1 MQRWGRAVGAA
12 GVALVLA
19 AAPAKAQR
27 GELPPDVRDSLVL
40 RLVAYRAPCPDP
52 VPPHWSMGDSTLAMT
67 PRCNLVEAAA
77 RLVRDQLRSRRVPR
91 SEGADPWKPLCV
103 RLYETENSSFSAWAK
118 DWMVVFD
125 LTPTLVAEVMI
136 DRRSGAPM
144 FALLGD
150 GTRRLGQACLTR

>member
-1 MQRWGRAVGAA
+1 MAVVA
-12 GVALVLA
+12 GVVLA
-19 AAPAKAQR
+19 TPAAAQR
-27 GELPPDVRDSLVL
+27 AELPQELRDSLVL
-40 RLVAYRAPCPDP
+40 RLAAYRAPCPDP
-52 VPPHWSMGDSTLAMT
+52 VPPHWTLVDSTLGT
-67 PRCNLVEAAA
+67 PPKCHLVEAAA
-77 RLVRDQLRSRRVPR
+77 RLVRDQVRTRRVPR

-103 RLYETENSSFSAWAK
+103 RLYETEASASASAFATWAN

-150 GTRRLGQACLTR
+150 GSRRLGQSCLTR